1 MSVYIFWCPPEFK
14 NCDVEMVKQCDI
26 YNGGCFHF
34 CVLKAQHA
42 VCDCAAGYELALDK
56 STCEPEGLF
65 PCGRLSH
72 VICSILSSRTII
84 TAVNVDQTQ
93 HSYNDALNITVVS
106 LAVNATATP
115 PPQQHQQHQQHHHQ
129 QHQQHH
135 HQQHQP
141 LFLSARGPALL
152 GLLPNNAHHP
162 GRVVQRTAHRWGEYS
177 EPWGDPLAG
186 VSDEQ
191 ADRAE
196 LLTDPSSWDTW
207 FLTGIVSWGEEW
219 KYGIGVWRR
228 RMARTTAAKKT
239 AATAAAKKAATK

>member
-1 MSVYIFWCPPEFK
+1 MRSSVRRFPRVCLQLLRKVPGYRDQCESNPCQNGVKCKDAMSVYIFWCPPEFK

-26 YNGGCFHF
+26 YNGGC
-34 CVLKAQHA
+34 VVKAQHA
-42 VCDCAAGYELALDK
+42 VCDCAAGYELALEK

-65 PCGRLSH
+65 PCGHLSH
-72 VICSILSSRTII
+72 VICSILSSRRII

-93 HSYNDALNITVVS
+93 HSYNDALNITVAS
-106 LAVNATATP
+106 LAVSATATP
-115 PPQQHQQHQQHHHQ
+115 PPQQHQQHQQQHHQ
-129 QHQQHH
+129 Q

-162 GRVVQRTAHRWGEYS
+162 GRVVQRTA
-177 EPWGDPLAG
+177 G

-196 LLTDPSSWDTW
+196 LLTDPSS
-207 FLTGIVSWGEEW
+207 VSCGSLLLP
-219 KYGIGVWRR
+219 
-228 RMARTTAAKKT
+228 TA
-239 AATAAAKKAATK
+239 